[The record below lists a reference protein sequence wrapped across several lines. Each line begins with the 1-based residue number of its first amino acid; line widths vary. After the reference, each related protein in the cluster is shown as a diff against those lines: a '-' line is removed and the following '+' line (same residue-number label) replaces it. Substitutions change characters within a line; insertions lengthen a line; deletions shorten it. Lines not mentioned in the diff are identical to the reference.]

1 MTIKNNEIKLNYD
14 QWYRSLSDENKLQP
28 LKFSDFRKY
37 LENHYLQTNEYVG
50 NINTAISIFRNSYD
64 ARFIKLKN
72 DLYIDFFNQWLLAEK
87 YLNRVYVS
95 LGHEALNETRISDT
109 PPKRKSKY
117 VISNFKFD
125 FEDHIKVI
133 PDINK
138 SNARAFTWLSALSVV
153 VDKPYAHQL
162 WSDSKDKLEKFDLYK
177 IIERDQRYLK
187 EVYGDAKYRKLTKL
201 IRGE

>member
-14 QWYRSLSDENKLQP
+14 QWYRSLSEEKKSQP

-37 LENHYLQTNEYVG
+37 LENYYLQTNEYDG
-50 NINTAISIFRNSYD
+50 NIDTAISIFRNSYD

-72 DLYIDFFNQWLLAEK
+72 DLYIDWFNQGLLGEK
-87 YLNRVYVS
+87 YLNRVYVP
-95 LGHEALNETRISDT
+95 LGHEALNKTRISDT
-109 PPKRKSKY
+109 IPKRKSKY
-117 VISNFKFD
+117 KISNFKFD
-125 FEDHIKVI
+125 FEDNIKVI
-133 PDINK
+133 PDINR

-153 VDKPYAHQL
+153 ADKPYANSL
-162 WSDSKDKLEKFDLYK
+162 WNDNKDELEKFDLHK

-187 EVYGDAKYRKLTKL
+187 EVYGDAKYRRLVKL